1 MPIKCLTTFILLIG
15 AATLVTLDV
24 LDLLLINGEKVVA
37 QNSSSQV
44 EMVSRNSNNNSETY
58 VGKSNI
64 TANSEVL
71 SIVEQ
76 HTEMSSPAP
85 VRHPGQ
91 PLHEVVSALP
101 LLDTG
106 KVSGKLTFTAD
117 KPIEVE
123 VLHPYEPKDEVDTMH
138 GEPYHAVLLEQ
149 KYCHFSAEKFG

>member
-37 QNSSSQV
+37 QNSSSQD

-58 VGKSNI
+58 MGKSNI

-91 PLHEVVSALP
+91 PLHEVVFAL
-101 LLDTG
+101 T
-106 KVSGKLTFTAD
+106 
-117 KPIEVE
+117 
-123 VLHPYEPKDEVDTMH
+123 
-138 GEPYHAVLLEQ
+138 
-149 KYCHFSAEKFG
+149 